1 MRKCLYM
8 VAASALIFQGGMAQE
23 TGWQPAG
30 EKILTEWAAEVNPS
44 APLPEYPRPQMVRE
58 NWVNLNGLWNYAI
71 TAANA
76 ETPSD
81 YEGQILVPFAVE
93 SALSGVGKRV
103 GKDNALWYSTR
114 DRKSTR
120 LNSSH

>member
-8 VAASALIFQGGMAQE
+8 VAASALIFQGVMAQE

-71 TAANA
+71 TAANRS
-76 ETPSD
+76 EEHTSELPSLMRIS
-81 YEGQILVPFAVE
+81 YAVFC
-93 SALSGVGKRV
+93 LK
-103 GKDNALWYSTR
+103 K
-114 DRKSTR
+114 K
-120 LNSSH
+120 